1 MLAIPDDQK
10 LPKVVLGLIQSQV
23 TAAQDHFITLDD
35 AAQRAFIDNLRAKA
49 KALTDE
55 NPALR
60 DLLDPHFNKLDA
72 DLTYK
77 AARDIPMG
85 ALIGAVEGAAIGV
98 LYGGAGGAA
107 TGAAIG
113 GVYGALLAYLK

>member
-1 MLAIPDDQK
+1 MTAISDDQK
-10 LPKVVLGLIQSQV
+10 LPKVVLGLIQTQV
-23 TAAQDHFITLDD
+23 TTANDHYLTLDD
-35 AAQRAFIDNLRAKA
+35 AAQRAFIENLRAKA
-49 KALTDE
+49 KALSDE
-55 NPALR
+55 TPALR
-60 DLLDPHFNKLDA
+60 DLLDPHFNDVDTALMH
-72 DLTYK
+72 K